1 MDEKFINELGLADPT
16 FPERFIML
24 FFAGEIVG
32 SMLSFPFSDTFGRK
46 TTLIYGSVACIVA
59 MIWNTLTT

>member
-1 MDEKFINELGLADPT
+1 MDQGFLNDLGRYDATFAD
-16 FPERFIML
+16 RFIML

-46 TTLIYGSVACIVA
+46 TTLIYVSIVCILA
-59 MIWNTLTT
+59 ISWNSLTT